1 LDALPVPVIAPHTLA
16 VLEFAKLLPELA
28 RRADSPWGKELALA
42 LGPAPNLEDARSRAA
57 DLEEWIRLAGGDQP
71 LPNPGAPDIRAALEA
86 AVAPGSI
93 LDPESL
99 IDVARTAAIARGV
112 GAALKTQATKAPRL
126 SARAATELGTFQAL
140 EAAIGRALDER
151 AQVRDD
157 ASAALRQLRRRLAAT
172 RDEIRVRL
180 ERLAGRIGAES
191 FTTERSGRFTVAV
204 PLEWLG
210 RVRGVVHDRSASG
223 NTVFLEPF
231 EVVEL
236 GNRLRETEEAE
247 QAEVRRILM
256 SLTAL
261 VGQEGAAL
269 ERSATELARLD
280 FLQAAT
286 RLHRDWG
293 MVLPELALGGPIDLR
308 RGRHPLLELSQAARG
323 EAIVPLDLTLGEGA
337 RILVITGPNM
347 GGKTVALKTVGLV
360 TLMAMAG
367 LGVPAAE
374 GTRLGFFATVVAD
387 IGDEQSI
394 EENLSTFASHLRQ
407 LREALAHASPTALV
421 LLDELGAGT
430 DPAEGAALGQAILEA
445 LVESRALG
453 IVTTHHG
460 SLKEM
465 ATTHG
470 AIQNASM
477 SFAPDTYVPH
487 YRLVPGVPGRSL
499 GIEVAER
506 LGFPA
511 PVLSRARALV
521 PETERRIGALLLD
534 LEARRTALGQIEA
547 ELQVTRTEL
556 GALLFKHRSKL
567 SDLRAMRDRVL
578 AHAGTQAQASIA
590 EAERLLKEARQTW
603 RRAQSAA
610 AAPGLRAAAN
620 AGPHPDAE
628 LGREIES
635 LAAAARALDAVSNPR
650 PAPPGG
656 GGRPV
661 DAVAVTQGA
670 TFWVPDLEAMVE
682 VLAAP
687 DQAGRVFVRHGA
699 LKFRLSIARL
709 RLPAG
714 ERTAARVAPL
724 PKVPVPELDVDPPP
738 GMEIDVRGLSG
749 DEGVA
754 ALDQYLEQATIHGYR
769 QIRIIHGKGTG
780 ALRARVQE
788 HLKRHPRVER
798 FRLGELGEGG
808 AGVTVAEIA

>member
-1 LDALPVPVIAPHTLA
+1 MPVIAPHTLA

-28 RRADSPWGKELALA
+28 RRADSPWGKELAQA
-42 LGPAPNLEDARSRAA
+42 LGPAPTLDEARSRAA
-57 DLEEWIRLAGGDQP
+57 DLAEWIRLVGGENP
-71 LPNPGAPDIRAALEA
+71 PPNPGAPDIRAALA
-86 AVAPGSI
+86 AAAAPGAI
-93 LDPESL
+93 LDPEAL
-99 IDVARTAAIARGV
+99 IDVARTAAIARTV
-112 GAALKTQATKAPRL
+112 GSALKTQAEHAPRL
-126 SARAATELGTFQAL
+126 AARAQSELGAFQPL

-157 ASAALRQLRRRLAAT
+157 ASSTLRQLRRRLAAT

-204 PLEWLG
+204 PLDWLG
-210 RVRGVVHDRSASG
+210 KVRGVVHDRSASG

-247 QAEVRRILM
+247 QAEVRRILQA
-256 SLTAL
+256 LTAL
-261 VGQEGAAL
+261 VGQDGPAL
-269 ERSATELARLD
+269 ERSASELAQLD

-293 MVLPELALGGPIDLR
+293 MVLPELAAGGPIDLR

-323 EAIVPLDLTLGEGA
+323 GTIVPLELGLGEGA

-347 GGKTVALKTVGLV
+347 GGKTVALKTVGLL

-374 GTRLGFFATVVAD
+374 GSRLGYFASLVAD

-407 LREALAHASPTALV
+407 LREALAHASPASLV

-445 LVESRALG
+445 LVESGALG

-477 SFAPDTYVPH
+477 AFAPDTYVPH
-487 YRLVPGVPGRSL
+487 YRLVAGVPGRSL

-511 PVLSRARALV
+511 PVLARARDLV

-534 LEARRTALGQIEA
+534 LEARRIAQGEVAA
-547 ELQVTRTEL
+547 ELQTTR
-556 GALLFKHRSKL
+556 
-567 SDLRAMRDRVL
+567 
-578 AHAGTQAQASIA
+578 
-590 EAERLLKEARQTW
+590 
-603 RRAQSAA
+603 
-610 AAPGLRAAAN
+610 
-620 AGPHPDAE
+620 AE
-628 LGREIES
+628 LGS
-635 LAAAARALDAVSNPR
+635 L
-650 PAPPGG
+650 
-656 GGRPV
+656 
-661 DAVAVTQGA
+661 
-670 TFWVPDLEAMVE
+670 
-682 VLAAP
+682 
-687 DQAGRVFVRHGA
+687 
-699 LKFRLSIARL
+699 
-709 RLPAG
+709 
-714 ERTAARVAPL
+714 
-724 PKVPVPELDVDPPP
+724 
-738 GMEIDVRGLSG
+738 
-749 DEGVA
+749 
-754 ALDQYLEQATIHGYR
+754 
-769 QIRIIHGKGTG
+769 
-780 ALRARVQE
+780 
-788 HLKRHPRVER
+788 
-798 FRLGELGEGG
+798 
-808 AGVTVAEIA
+808 